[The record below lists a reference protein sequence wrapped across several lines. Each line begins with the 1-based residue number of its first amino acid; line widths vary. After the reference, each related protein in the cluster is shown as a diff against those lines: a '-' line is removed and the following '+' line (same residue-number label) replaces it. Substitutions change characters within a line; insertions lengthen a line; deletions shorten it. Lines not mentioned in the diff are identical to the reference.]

1 MELLSPTRLARG
13 DDRNMGKWLDF
24 YRGSTL
30 MLNVNPDV
38 VLERAMGSL
47 LTSAP
52 NTWLWDCW
60 DGN

>member
-1 MELLSPTRLARG
+1 
-13 DDRNMGKWLDF
+13 MGKWLDF